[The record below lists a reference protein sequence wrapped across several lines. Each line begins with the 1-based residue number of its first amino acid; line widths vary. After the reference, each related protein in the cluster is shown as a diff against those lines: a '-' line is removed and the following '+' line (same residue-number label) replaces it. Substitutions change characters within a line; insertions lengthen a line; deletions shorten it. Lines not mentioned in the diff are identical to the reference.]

1 MIPGERLLPML
12 ALEAKVGLKRSKIH
26 ALVGDGDFP
35 PGRLIFGKRLWRESE
50 IDAWIERT
58 WANADLC
65 QDGNGRES
73 TSDAHA
79 KPEPLPDAAA
89 VVPPMPASVYWP
101 SSYLLERYGISRTSL
116 YRWINTKG
124 FPTPAMPGGH
134 GSQSRWHADDV
145 LAWEMKIRQGKTV
158 KGRQ

>member
-79 KPEPLPDAAA
+79 KPEMLRPLCPRCQLQCIGHLPIYLSVMEFPAPLFIDGSILRGFLLQRCR
-89 VVPPMPASVYWP
+89 VVMGHSH
-101 SSYLLERYGISRTSL
+101 
-116 YRWINTKG
+116 
-124 FPTPAMPGGH
+124 GGMLTM
-134 GSQSRWHADDV
+134 SW
-145 LAWEMKIRQGKTV
+145 LGK
-158 KGRQ
+158 